1 MSERRSRRSIGSD
14 FFYFFALSLFSVSL
28 FFCGCDRGRRTDAH
42 EMLLTRKPWSSFL
55 FLNFSAF
62 IFCKHDYKFCQV
74 NRADNFQV
82 KDIIARKSLVESHAR
97 ARLAV
102 FCAAVKIPRNSF
114 DFPLPFLSPKKQVR
128 ANFQKGNNA
137 PKSLLLPP
145 SLAAKEGREK
155 SWWMYG
161 DY

>member
-1 MSERRSRRSIGSD
+1 
-14 FFYFFALSLFSVSL
+14 
-28 FFCGCDRGRRTDAH
+28 
-42 EMLLTRKPWSSFL
+42 MLLTRKPWSSFL

-114 DFPLPFLSPKKQVR
+114 DFPLPFLSPQKKQVR

>member
-1 MSERRSRRSIGSD
+1 M
-14 FFYFFALSLFSVSL
+14 
-28 FFCGCDRGRRTDAH
+28 
-42 EMLLTRKPWSSFL
+42 
-55 FLNFSAF
+55 
-62 IFCKHDYKFCQV
+62 FCQV
-74 NRADNFQV
+74 NRADSFQV
-82 KDIIARKSLVESHAR
+82 KDIARTSLVESHAR

-114 DFPLPFLSPKKQVR
+114 DFPLPPKKQARV
-128 ANFQKGNNA
+128 NFQKGNNA